1 LLYHGFMFPKGVGLA
16 LVVTVLWFV
25 VAYSR
30 RADLAGIFA
39 K

>member
-1 LLYHGFMFPKGVGLA
+1 LFSKGISMA
-16 LVVTVLWFV
+16 IVVAVLWFV

-39 K
+39 R